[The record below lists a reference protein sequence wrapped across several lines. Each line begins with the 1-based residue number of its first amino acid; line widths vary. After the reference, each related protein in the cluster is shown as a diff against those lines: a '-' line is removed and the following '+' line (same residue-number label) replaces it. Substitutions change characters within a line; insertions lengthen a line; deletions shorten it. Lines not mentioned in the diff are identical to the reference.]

1 MRAEAPSCDK
11 MCWTSSKR
19 NFSTSES
26 TSSRTSVRVAGGVS
40 DLPGTSFRVR
50 SRIMMPTVAGVPTMT
65 SGGWCLSFDSMYMFG
80 LPIAA
85 STTTPL
91 PFLFFLPPPV
101 SSLKTFTVCR
111 HSSRVGT
118 TTTACTPRAC
128 GSSRASTGSAYASVL
143 PEPVGQ
149 RITVARGIFF
159 SAIAMSLAPR
169 GGMSVASTFACTG
182 VGSTMPARASRAAI
196 CVGTRSASKL
206 GAARAVERLRAA
218 RRSICASSS
227 RRAGPRGHL
236 ML

>member
-1 MRAEAPSCDK
+1 
-11 MCWTSSKR
+11 
-19 NFSTSES
+19 
-26 TSSRTSVRVAGGVS
+26 
-40 DLPGTSFRVR
+40 
-50 SRIMMPTVAGVPTMT
+50 MMPTVAGVPTMT

-101 SSLKTFTVCR
+101 SSLNTFTVCR

-206 GAARAVERLRAA
+206 GAARAVQRRRAA
-218 RRSICASSS
+218 QHLRVVVEASVRRWPRDAWSCERRGVKSGLRDQSGRLLPLEASY
-227 RRAGPRGHL
+227 RL
-236 ML
+236 NDEV